1 MDALSLRSVF
11 FYPFYLPVV
20 KSLVWIIRHQHIFF
34 TIGKWILY
42 FILYCV
48 VVTALWNILLSFRG
62 PNDRDDD

>member
-1 MDALSLRSVF
+1 MEALSLRCVF
-11 FYPFYLPVV
+11 FHPFYLPVIQF
-20 KSLVWIIRHQHIFF
+20 LAWIIRHQHTFL

-48 VVTALWNILLSFRG
+48 VVTALWNILLGFRG